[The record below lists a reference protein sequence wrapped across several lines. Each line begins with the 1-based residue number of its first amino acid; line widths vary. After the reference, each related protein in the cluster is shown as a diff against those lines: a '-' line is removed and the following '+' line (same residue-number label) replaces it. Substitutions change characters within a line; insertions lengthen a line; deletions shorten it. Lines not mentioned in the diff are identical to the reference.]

1 MWMKR
6 YVEQLVEDLEVTLE
20 NAGTKLSLFFDASD
34 DTDYFPITDEDEG
47 GILISDLI
55 GMEKFVF
62 PKVDYLNDIE
72 AYELSSIM
80 VKVFIAYGLNPI
92 FWNEVPDKI
101 RYGQLRD
108 YIDHVVYPEKGTL
121 VDLEM
126 CDYLPDHCP
135 FASICPILSK
145 RSTCCGSRR
154 KRA

>member
-20 NAGTKLSLFFDASD
+20 NAGTKLSLFFNTSD
-34 DTDYFPITDEDEG
+34 STDYFPITDEEEG

-62 PKVDYLNDIE
+62 PKVEYLNDIE
-72 AYELSSIM
+72 ARELSNLMI
-80 VKVFIAYGLNPI
+80 KVFNAYGLNPI
-92 FWNEVPDKI
+92 FWNELSYKI

-108 YIDHVVYPEKGTL
+108 YIGHLVYPEKGTL

-135 FASICPILSK
+135 FASICPVLGK
-145 RSTCCGSRR
+145 TGKCCGNRR
-154 KRA
+154 NRA